1 MQSKQKIIHSSTGQW
16 CIENPKHYKG
26 YGENC
31 WGLTAGD
38 SYKGYVAHCP
48 QEDFGVIQ
56 PTAAL
61 SAFPY
66 TPQYSM
72 QALKHFYYDLG
83 DKIWRTTVLQMDSVK
98 QKTGMQQHILPLM
111 RDRLL

>member
-1 MQSKQKIIHSSTGQW
+1 MSLDPHGLKDWHTDYFEQNKNHTLINRQW

-26 YGENC
+26 YSENC

-48 QEDFGVIQ
+48 EEDRGVIQ

-66 TPQYSM
+66 TPEYSM
-72 QALKHFYYDLG
+72 QVLKHFYYD
-83 DKIWRTTVLQMDSVK
+83 
-98 QKTGMQQHILPLM
+98 
-111 RDRLL
+111 